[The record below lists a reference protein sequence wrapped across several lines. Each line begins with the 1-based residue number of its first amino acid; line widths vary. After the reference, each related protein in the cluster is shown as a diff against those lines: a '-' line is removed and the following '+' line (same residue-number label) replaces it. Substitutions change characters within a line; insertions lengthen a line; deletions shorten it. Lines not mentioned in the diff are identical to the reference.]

1 MSTPSPELHEHSTL
15 TALTFTIGSVRLAV
29 PASDL
34 QEIKDPLPITR
45 VPGASSFAP
54 AVLNVRG
61 GVLPLADLRIPLG
74 IAPTGP
80 TQPESVRFLV
90 LEVGMGAEPATVV
103 ITADMVHEVMSI
115 PMAQIVPLPATS
127 GWPPEFMRGIFRIA
141 DESFVLLPDL
151 SAIFTTMAQRAVHA

>member
-1 MSTPSPELHEHSTL
+1 MSILSPELHEHSTL

-34 QEIKDPLPITR
+34 QEIMDPLPITR

-74 IAPTGP
+74 IAASGP

-90 LEVGMGAEPATVV
+90 LEVGMGAEPAT
-103 ITADMVHEVMSI
+103 ADMVHEVMSI
-115 PMAQIVPLPATS
+115 PMAQIVPLPPTS

-151 SAIFTTMAQRAVHA
+151 SAIFTTMAQRAVLA